1 MVSFFERLKEERLK
15 LDLNQT
21 DFGDLG
27 GVTKKTQMLYES
39 GDRSP
44 DARYLELIAA
54 AGVDVQYV
62 ITGVRG
68 GAVVQ
73 RPTLNDRDRLRLAI
87 QAVVEGLE
95 EIRRKLPADKLAE
108 LILIAYDLMADPV
121 QTKDNVIQLVRKV
134 A

>member
-1 MVSFFERLKEERLK
+1 MVSFSERLKEERLK

-27 GVTKKTQMLYES
+27 GVTKKTQMLYEA
-39 GDRSP
+39 GERSP
-44 DARYLELIAA
+44 DARYLQLVAA

-62 ITGVRG
+62 LTGIRSYQTVE
-68 GAVVQ
+68 
-73 RPTLNDRDRLRLAI
+73 RPTLSDRERLVLAVE
-87 QAVVEGLE
+87 AVVEGLE
-95 EIRRKLPADKLAE
+95 EARRKLPADKLAE
-108 LILIAYDLMADPV
+108 LILVAYDLMADPV